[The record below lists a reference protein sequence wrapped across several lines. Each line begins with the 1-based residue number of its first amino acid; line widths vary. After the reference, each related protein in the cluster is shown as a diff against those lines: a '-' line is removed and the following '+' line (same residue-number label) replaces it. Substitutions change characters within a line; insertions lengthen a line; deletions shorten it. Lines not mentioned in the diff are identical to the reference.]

1 MSSWESQR
9 FGKQVQLTHHALRR
23 MDQRRLSREM
33 VKNLIETGTV
43 RQKDAEHWW
52 IYQTFDGRSD
62 NLVCAAVLSRQALI
76 VKTLMTHW
84 EEREA

>member
-1 MSSWESQR
+1 MNSWQSQR
-9 FGKQVQLTHHALRR
+9 FGKRVQLTHRALRR
-23 MDQRRLSREM
+23 MEQRCLSTET
-33 VKNLIETGTV
+33 VKNLIETGAV
-43 RQKDAEHWW
+43 REKDAEHWW
-52 IYQTFDGRSD
+52 IYQAIDGRTD

>member
-1 MSSWESQR
+1 MSGWESQR
-9 FGKQVQLTHHALRR
+9 FGKQVHLTHHALRR
-23 MDQRRLSREM
+23 MEQRGLSREVVM
-33 VKNLIETGTV
+33 DLIETGTV

-52 IYQTFDGRSD
+52 ICRAVEGRPD
-62 NLVCAAVLSRQALI
+62 NHVCAAVLSRQALI

>member
-1 MSSWESQR
+1 MRSWESQR

-23 MDQRRLSREM
+23 MEL
-33 VKNLIETGTV
+33 VKELIETGTV

-52 IYQTFDGRSD
+52 IYQTSDGRSD
-62 NLVCAAVLSRQALI
+62 NLVCAAVLSRQTLI

>member
-23 MDQRRLSREM
+23 MEERGLSWKT

-52 IYQTFDGRSD
+52 IYQAVDGRSD